1 MMKKFFKENN
11 LITAVL
17 TTFGYFVLEMLLFLF
32 SSNFTKNFAIK
43 YIISY
48 ILTIIIYIFR
58 HKYVIKDIKNLKQ
71 DFLVNKKNILKV
83 VIIGTTLVLGSSL
96 LLTNVFHITST
107 NELLVEA
114 EFYQDK
120 ILMSIN
126 IILLAPIA
134 EELIFRGTYK
144 DVKNK
149 KGLLILSTIVFA
161 LIHITSTDNILS
173 LLYIIP
179 YLIMSYMFS
188 YCMYKTNNSIMSIIA
203 HIGYNLINIV
213 ILFI

>member
-1 MMKKFFKENN
+1 MKNFFKENN

-17 TTFGYFVLEMLLFLF
+17 TTFGYFILEMFLFLF
-32 SSNFTKNFAIK
+32 ASNFTKNFAIQ

-48 ILTIIIYIFR
+48 ILTTIIFIIR
-58 HKYVIKDIKNLKQ
+58 HKYVIKDIKNLKK
-71 DFLVNKKNILKV
+71 DFLDNKKDILKV
-83 VIIGTTLVLGSSL
+83 LIIGTILVLGSSQL
-96 LLTNVFHITST
+96 FANVFHIEST

-114 EFYQDK
+114 ELYQNK
-120 ILMSIN
+120 LLMSLN

-161 LIHITSTDNILS
+161 LIHITSTDNLLS
-173 LLYIIP
+173 LLYILP
-179 YLIMSYMFS
+179 YLTMSFMFS